1 MKPTNILIVD
11 DTAENIDLLKAV
23 LESRDYAV
31 KSAANGAEALKSIE
45 ESMPD
50 LVVLDVM
57 MPEMS
62 GYEVCQAIRQKP
74 QTALLPV
81 VMLTALDPSS
91 EKVKG
96 IEAGADDFLSK
107 PINQAELLAR
117 VDSLLRIA
125 GLQKEIADK
134 NRELLQLNQDLEK
147 KVAKQVEEIE
157 SLNKLKRSLP
167 ADVAT
172 KIVSDKQEG
181 LLQPHRKE
189 ITIVFFELR
198 GFGNLVMDREPE
210 EVMIILSEFHQILGK
225 LISQF
230 NGTVQRFSC
239 DEIVIFF
246 NDPIPVDNAP
256 MQAINLAKR
265 FQTAFTNLKVRWSQK
280 GYNPSLSIGV
290 GVATGFA
297 TLGMMGFEGREDYT
311 AIGAVTEI
319 VSRLCREAKAGEILM
334 DVRTQ
339 SRLNADSG
347 AKPRGS
353 IMFKDIDKSI
363 EAFKIAQ

>member
-31 KSAANGAEALKSIE
+31 KTASSGAEALKLIE
-45 ESMPD
+45 ESIPD

-81 VMLTALDPSS
+81 VMLTALDPAS

-134 NRELLQLNQDLEK
+134 NKEK
-147 KVAKQVEEIE
+147 
-157 SLNKLKRSLP
+157 
-167 ADVAT
+167 
-172 KIVSDKQEG
+172 
-181 LLQPHRKE
+181 
-189 ITIVFFELR
+189 
-198 GFGNLVMDREPE
+198 
-210 EVMIILSEFHQILGK
+210 
-225 LISQF
+225 
-230 NGTVQRFSC
+230 
-239 DEIVIFF
+239 
-246 NDPIPVDNAP
+246 
-256 MQAINLAKR
+256 
-265 FQTAFTNLKVRWSQK
+265 
-280 GYNPSLSIGV
+280 
-290 GVATGFA
+290 
-297 TLGMMGFEGREDYT
+297 
-311 AIGAVTEI
+311 
-319 VSRLCREAKAGEILM
+319 
-334 DVRTQ
+334 
-339 SRLNADSG
+339 
-347 AKPRGS
+347 
-353 IMFKDIDKSI
+353 
-363 EAFKIAQ
+363 

>member
-31 KSAANGAEALKSIE
+31 KAASSGAEALKLIE
-45 ESMPD
+45 ESIPD

-81 VMLTALDPSS
+81 VMLTALDPAS

-134 NRELLQLNQDLEK
+134 NKELLLLNQDLEK
-147 KVAKQVEEIE
+147 KVAQQVEEIE

-198 GFGNLVMDREPE
+198 GFGNLVMEREPE
-210 EVMIILSEFHQILGK
+210 EVMIILGEFHQILGK

-265 FQTAFTNLKVRWSQK
+265 FQTAFANLKVRWGQK
-280 GYNPSLSIGV
+280 GYNQALSLGV

-297 TLGMMGFEGREDYT
+297 TLGMRGFEGREDYT

-347 AKPRGS
+347 AKSRGQ
-353 IMFKDIDKSI
+353 ILFRDIDKSI
-363 EAFKIAQ
+363 EGFRISQ